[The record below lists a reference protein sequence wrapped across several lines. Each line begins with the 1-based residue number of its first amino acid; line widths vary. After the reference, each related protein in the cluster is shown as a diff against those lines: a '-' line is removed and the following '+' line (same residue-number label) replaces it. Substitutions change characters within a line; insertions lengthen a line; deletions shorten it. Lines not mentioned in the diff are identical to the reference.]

1 MNVKMKWAVLIFF
14 GTLIF
19 SAVFFYFYAASVRDK
34 AVGTQE
40 TVSEAWGN
48 VQSAYQRRADLILNL
63 VETVKASAENEKQVL
78 IGVTEARAGIAH
90 YTDSLGRVISTHR
103 DAMRNA
109 KSPQELEGGDMMI
122 MNSYKGFRGFM
133 TENYPTVQSTQNF
146 TVLQEQ
152 LEGTENRIN
161 TERNRYNEAVKE
173 YNTMIRGTWR
183 KMALKWVSNEED
195 AFEVKE
201 AFQAKEGSEE
211 APKVK
216 F

>member
-1 MNVKMKWAVLIFF
+1 MNIKMKWAVLIFI
-14 GTLIF
+14 GTLVLSLIIF
-19 SAVFFYFYAASVRDK
+19 YIYAASVRDK

-40 TVSEAWGN
+40 SVAEAWGN

-63 VETVKASAENEKQVL
+63 VETVRASAENEKQILV
-78 IGVTEARAGIAH
+78 GVTEARAGIAH
-90 YTDSLGRVISTHR
+90 YTDSLGRIIATQR

-183 KMALKWVSNEED
+183 KMALKWVSEED
-195 AFEVKE
+195 DAFTVKE
-201 AFQAKEGSEE
+201 SFQSKEGSDE

>member
-1 MNVKMKWAVLIFF
+1 M
-14 GTLIF
+14 GTLLLSFVI
-19 SAVFFYFYAASVRDK
+19 FYFYAASVRDN

-40 TVSEAWGN
+40 TVNETWGN

-63 VETVKASAENEKQVL
+63 VETVRASAENEKQILV
-78 IGVTEARAGIAH
+78 GVTEARAGIAH
-90 YTDSLGRVISTHR
+90 YTDSLGRIISSQR

-173 YNTMIRGTWR
+173 YNTMIRGTCR
-183 KMALKWVSNEED
+183 KMALKWVSDTDD
-195 AFEVKE
+195 AFQVKE
-201 AFQAKEGSEE
+201 AFQAKEGSDE

>member
-1 MNVKMKWAVLIFF
+1 MNVKMKWAVLIFL

-19 SAVFFYFYAASVRDK
+19 SAVVFYLYAASVRDK
-34 AVGTQE
+34 AVATQE
-40 TVSEAWGN
+40 TVSEAWAN
-48 VQSAYQRRADLILNL
+48 VQGAYQRRADLILNL
-63 VETVKASAENEKQVL
+63 VETVKAAAENEKQIL

-90 YTDSLGRVISTHR
+90 YTDSLGRVISTHS
-103 DAMRNA
+103 DAIRNA

-183 KMALKWVSNEED
+183 KMALKWVSDEED
-195 AFEVKE
+195 AFQVKE
-201 AFQAKEGSEE
+201 AFQAKEGSDE

>member
-1 MNVKMKWAVLIFF
+1 MNIKMKWAVLIFI
-14 GTLIF
+14 GTLALSLIIF
-19 SAVFFYFYAASVRDK
+19 YIYAASVRDK

-40 TVSEAWGN
+40 SVAEAWGN

-63 VETVKASAENEKQVL
+63 VETVRASAENEKQILV
-78 IGVTEARAGIAH
+78 GVTEARAGIAH
-90 YTDSLGRVISTHR
+90 YTDSLGRIIATQR

-183 KMALKWVSNEED
+183 KMALKWVSEED
-195 AFEVKE
+195 DAFTVKE
-201 AFQAKEGSEE
+201 SFQSKEGSDE